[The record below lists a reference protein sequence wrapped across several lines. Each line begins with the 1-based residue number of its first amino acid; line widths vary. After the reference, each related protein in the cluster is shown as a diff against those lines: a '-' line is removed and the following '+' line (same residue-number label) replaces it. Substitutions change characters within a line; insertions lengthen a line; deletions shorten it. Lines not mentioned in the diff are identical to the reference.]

1 MPMPIVHVTDPRC
14 IPADRDGF
22 ASQWW
27 YAVWEE
33 LLPRGAVPSPGDV
46 MFLAD
51 PDGVI
56 RWEVMVTD
64 AWAVPYE
71 HAQAFVDAAGA
82 RFGVPVGVV
91 HGGLPAPGFGFA
103 WRAAPVRD
111 LELPTALLGVE
122 LGDWTSTEDL
132 PADLALLLGFPHT
145 DDPVW

>member
-1 MPMPIVHVTDPRC
+1 MPVVHVTDHRC
-14 IPADRDGF
+14 IPAHPDGF
-22 ASQWW
+22 GGHWW
-27 YAVWEE
+27 YAVWDQP
-33 LLPRGAVPSPGDV
+33 LPRSVLPQVGDTL
-46 MFLAD
+46 FLAD
-51 PDGVI
+51 EQGVV
-56 RWEVMVTD
+56 RWETELVDV
-64 AWAVPYE
+64 WAVPYE

-91 HGGLPAPGFGFA
+91 HGGLPAPGYGVA

-132 PADLALLLGFPHT
+132 PADLALLLGFPHA